1 MKTSADRVY
10 VHIKDAILSGRYDG
24 GTRLPEDMIASEIGV
39 SRTPVRDALRR
50 LQSEGLIEIAPNF
63 GARVA
68 SWTEAEL
75 IEITQMR
82 VMLEGFACELAAT
95 KISTEQLDALAGY
108 CDQMAAAAHSG
119 ATPDLE
125 GISRANLDFHRVISV
140 AADNSRL
147 TAAVE
152 PLWHFPVVIRKFALF
167 SPSRIERSLNHHYE
181 ILTALREGDADW
193 AGAVM
198 RAHIHSARAF
208 DAMLVVDQ

>member
-1 MKTSADRVY
+1 MKTSAERVY
-10 VHIKDAILSGRYDG
+10 VHIKDAILNGRFDG

-75 IEITQMR
+75 GEITQMR
-82 VMLEGFACELAAT
+82 VMLEGFACTLAAS
-95 KISTEQLDALAGY
+95 KITANQLTLLSSY
-108 CDQMAAAAHSG
+108 CDEMAEAAKGG
-119 ATPDLE
+119 ANADLDQ
-125 GISRANLDFHRVISV
+125 ISRTNLGFHRVIAE

-167 SPSRIERSLNHHYE
+167 SPSRIERSVNHHYE
-181 ILTALREGDADW
+181 ILAALREGDAEW

-208 DAMLVVDQ
+208 DAMLIIDP